1 MPRVSPAGSGVGR
14 RRFKNVLPRD
24 KNQAQADTPTFTM
37 QADQSVNRVPS
48 IGSMRNVL
56 AIAPP
61 TAPAVFTPYRIATA
75 RRFSSSGAVTA
86 ATAAGS
92 VPPMSKVG
100 IRRIT
105 AESSNRIV
113 VAPNTPRAICPP
125 QAI

>member
-1 MPRVSPAGSGVGR
+1 
-14 RRFKNVLPRD
+14 
-24 KNQAQADTPTFTM
+24 M

-61 TAPAVFTPYRIATA
+61 TAPTVFTPYRIATA
-75 RRFSSSGAVTA
+75 RRFSSSGVVTA

-100 IRRIT
+100 ARRMK
-105 AESSNRIV
+105 AESTNLTV
-113 VAPNTPRAICPP
+113 VAPNAPRAICPP
-125 QAI
+125 NAM